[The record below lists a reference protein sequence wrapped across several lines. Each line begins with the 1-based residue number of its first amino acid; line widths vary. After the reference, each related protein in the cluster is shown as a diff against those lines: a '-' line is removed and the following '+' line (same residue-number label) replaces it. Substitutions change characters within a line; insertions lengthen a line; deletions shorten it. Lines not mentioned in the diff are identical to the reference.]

1 MKKAKSTKDYESAN
15 RRATFHL
22 KGLPIPT
29 PHPTSLTPYSASF
42 WALILAACGGTG
54 SGGGPKTTGKL
65 VTAASRSSFEGQIT
79 VRDLQNIKDG
89 DDPRYNL
96 DGASGANYTDAQGT
110 DFIIVTGKFDH
121 SVSVFEFDQSSRQ
134 LTFRDSLADDDI
146 SPIALQRAVRT
157 YDLLIGDTHHIYVT
171 SYFEDAI
178 TRLTL
183 TANGQLQFDNQE
195 ASVIRDSQNSQ
206 YALESIWTMTHAV
219 FDTAQYFIAS
229 GNDDTGF
236 SVFRIGDDGNLTFV
250 RTLHG
255 SVTADDGSTL
265 TLNGSVHGQMVKKG
279 DSTFYVGAMQKQDA
293 LIVYEMTAGGSMSFV
308 HAVKDSSALGLNNPV
323 TGTAVHI
330 NGRDFILMPSVEE
343 DAVTIFE
350 LSSTGRLSHIQTV
363 FDHENT
369 AFELDGATDVSAVQ
383 TDKGMLF
390 AVSGKLDDGVSIF
403 HLDANGRAHFI
414 TSIEDNPSRALDN
427 LRETEWIHLDDGGLA
442 LLVVASDD
450 DGISLFE
457 IDFDDPAGQPAGIPA
472 LDVI

>member
-1 MKKAKSTKDYESAN
+1 MKKAIITKDYESAN

-65 VTAASRSSFEGQIT
+65 VPAAIRSSFEGQNIT
-79 VRDLQNIKDG
+79 VRDLQNIKDS
-89 DDPRYNL
+89 DDPRFDL

-110 DFIIVTGKFDH
+110 NFIIVTGKFDH

-134 LTFRDSLADDDI
+134 LTFSDSLADDDI

-157 YDLLIGDTHHIYVT
+157 YDLLIGGTH
-171 SYFEDAI
+171 
-178 TRLTL
+178 
-183 TANGQLQFDNQE
+183 
-195 ASVIRDSQNSQ
+195 
-206 YALESIWTMTHAV
+206 
-219 FDTAQYFIAS
+219 
-229 GNDDTGF
+229 
-236 SVFRIGDDGNLTFV
+236 
-250 RTLHG
+250 HG

-279 DSTFYVGAMQKQDA
+279 DSTFYVGAIQKQDA
-293 LIVYEMTAGGSMSFV
+293 LIVYEMTADGSMSFV
-308 HAVKDSSALGLNNPV
+308 HAVKDNSALGLNNPV

-383 TDKGMLF
+383 TAKGVLF
-390 AVSGKLDDGVSIF
+390 AVAGKLDNGVSIF

-427 LRETEWIHLDDGGLA
+427 VRETKWINLDDGGLA
-442 LLVVASDD
+442 LLAVGSHD

-457 IDFDDPAGQPAGIPA
+457 IDFDDPAGQPADIPA

>member
-1 MKKAKSTKDYESAN
+1 
-15 RRATFHL
+15 
-22 KGLPIPT
+22 
-29 PHPTSLTPYSASF
+29 
-42 WALILAACGGTG
+42 
-54 SGGGPKTTGKL
+54 
-65 VTAASRSSFEGQIT
+65 
-79 VRDLQNIKDG
+79 
-89 DDPRYNL
+89 
-96 DGASGANYTDAQGT
+96 QGT
-110 DFIIVTGKFDH
+110 NFIIVTGKFDH
-121 SVSVFEFDQSSRQ
+121 NVSVFEFDQSSRQ
-134 LTFRDSLADDDI
+134 LTFSDNLADDDI

-157 YDLLIGDTHHIYVT
+157 YDLLIGDTHQIYVT

-183 TANGQLQFDNQE
+183 TANGQLIFDGQE

-219 FDTAQYFIAS
+219 FDTAQYFITS
-229 GNDDTGF
+229 GNDDRGF

-250 RTLHG
+250 GTHHG
-255 SVTADDGSTL
+255 SVIADDGSTL

-279 DSTFYVGAMQKQDA
+279 DSTFYVGAMQESNA
-293 LIVYEMTAGGSMSFV
+293 MIVYEMTADGSMSFV

-363 FDHENT
+363 FDQDKT
-369 AFELDGATDVSAVQ
+369 TFELDGATDVSAVQ
-383 TDKGMLF
+383 TDKGVLF
-390 AVSGKLDDGVSIF
+390 AVAGKLDNGVSIF

-427 LRETEWIHLDDGGLA
+427 VRETEWIHLDDGGLA

>member
-1 MKKAKSTKDYESAN
+1 MMKKAITTKDYKSAN

-54 SGGGPKTTGKL
+54 SGRGPKTTGKL

-79 VRDLQNIKDG
+79 VRDLQHVKDS
-89 DDPRYNL
+89 DDSRYNL
-96 DGASGANYTDAQGT
+96 NGASGVNYTDAQGT
-110 DFIIVTGKFDH
+110 NFIIVTGKFDH
-121 SVSVFEFDQSSRQ
+121 NVSVFEFDQSSRQ
-134 LTFRDSLADDDI
+134 LTFRANLADDDI
-146 SPIALQRAVRT
+146 SPIALQRALRT

-171 SYFEDAI
+171 SFFEDAI

-183 TANGQLQFDNQE
+183 TANGQLIFDGQE
-195 ASVIRDSQNSQ
+195 ASVIRDSEEFQ
-206 YALESIWTMTHAV
+206 YVLESIWTMTHAV

-265 TLNGSVHGQMVKKG
+265 TLDGSVHGQMVKKD
-279 DSTFYVGAMQKQDA
+279 DSTFYVGAIQKQDA
-293 LIVYEMTAGGSMSFV
+293 LVVYEMTADGSMSFV
-308 HAVKDSSALGLNNPV
+308 HAVKDNSALGLDNPV
-323 TGTAVHI
+323 TGTAIHI

-383 TDKGMLF
+383 TAKGVLF
-390 AVSGKLDDGVSIF
+390 AVAGKLDDGVSIF

-414 TSIEDNPSRALDN
+414 TSIEDNP
-427 LRETEWIHLDDGGLA
+427 
-442 LLVVASDD
+442 
-450 DGISLFE
+450 
-457 IDFDDPAGQPAGIPA
+457 
-472 LDVI
+472 